1 MFTAVFRETLKR
13 TWRNRKNRLVL
24 ILSLLSIFAYLLLYL
39 PGTEHPTTIDR
50 EGLAL
55 QMSAEHGMKES
66 RLRQGDIAVNSF
78 TGTNTYSLAK
88 ENYES
93 YYPFHS
99 AIDNGDIRLLMDL
112 ITSPGLMPPTTG
124 DGGEMN
130 SGFGSDMHLANYEMA
145 VMNTDLRAI
154 AEAEEITLHLYD
166 QKTATQQLHL
176 FMKTNGPLILLLITI
191 FVASE
196 ILVDDRKHRTL
207 KSGQPFGWQRYI
219 FYQSISLFAILIM
232 AFTVL
237 LSLFYLV
244 SGILYGFGTFG
255 LGVSSYAYQDGYRG
269 EMVNFSTRSI
279 GSFVAMSIVF
289 ILLLVYFF
297 VRLNAWLSLLFR
309 HDVVVMIIGF
319 LIVGFNRIYGG
330 GTEPTIF
337 GIGAQYFPQNYFEF
351 GQVLSGER
359 NFLTLS
365 DGFTFDMG
373 VMVLVV
379 SIIVI
384 ELLLLVTAKWMD
396 RQKFEREVG

>member
-1 MFTAVFRETLKR
+1 MFIAVFRETLKR

-24 ILSLLSIFAYLLLYL
+24 VLSLVAIFSYLLIYL

-55 QMSAEHGMKES
+55 QLSTEYGTKES
-66 RLRQGDIAVNSF
+66 RITQGDIAINNF
-78 TGTNTYSLAK
+78 TGINTYSVAK
-88 ENYES
+88 ESYES

-99 AIDNGDIRLLMDL
+99 AIDNGDIRLLADL
-112 ITSPGLMPPTTG
+112 ITTPGLSPPKTG
-124 DGGEMN
+124 GNGGTG
-130 SGFGSDMHLANYEMA
+130 SGYGSDMHRVNYELA
-145 VMNTDLRAI
+145 VMQTDLRAV
-154 AEAEEITLHLYD
+154 AELENLTLHLYD
-166 QKTATQQLHL
+166 QKTAAQQLHL
-176 FMKTNGPLILLLITI
+176 FMKTNGSLILLLITI

-219 FYQSISLFAILIM
+219 LYQSLSLFTILII
-232 AFTVL
+232 AFTAL

-244 SGILYGFGTFG
+244 TGILYGFGTFG

-269 EMVNFSTRSI
+269 ELVNFSTRSI
-279 GSFVAMSIVF
+279 GSFVGMSIAF
-289 ILLLVYFF
+289 LLCLIYLF
-297 VRLNAWLSLLFR
+297 VRLNAWMSLLFR

-330 GTEPTIF
+330 GTEPVIF
-337 GIGAQYFPQNYFEF
+337 GIGAHYFPQNYFEF

-365 DGFTFDMG
+365 TGFTFETG
-373 VMVLVV
+373 IIVLVI
-379 SIIVI
+379 SIVVI

-396 RQKFEREVG
+396 RQKFVREVG